1 MFLWMRDK
9 KWLPLLSVAGIC
21 LFFLGGL
28 DLLIQGVPTLIATVL
43 LVASVAISRAYPW
56 IAIGLS
62 AVGLV
67 VSPALGLDPQ
77 LAQLS
82 ASVTLLI
89 VAVFAN
95 STQRLVSFGVNVVF
109 SAAGFM
115 WQIFSNPDHI
125 AIYSVLIPSF
135 EAKLLLAGAGII
147 TIVAINANAW
157 FLGRLIDT
165 RLNHVGTSVDLALLE
180 SEIKNLQFALAEQDK
195 RFGIAKDVSEI
206 LLEQTS
212 ANLVAAESGG
222 YALKSNPA
230 IGDRILETLT
240 KGIKESFKELR
251 RLSDLLSLQD
261 KKSTTLPGLRDL
273 NALYVSYREKG
284 FQVNVRETG
293 EALNLTDGAA
303 LVIYRVVADSL
314 DNTQKH
320 APVGTG
326 VDIDFIWK
334 EKALQIL
341 IKDNG
346 EETARTLAGDASGYS
361 VRDDEKA
368 LVEHI
373 SGASLNAMAER
384 VALFE
389 GSIEFTR
396 PPGVGFTVSAAF
408 PDIAKYAKR

>member
-303 LVIYRVVADSL
+303 LVIYRVVADS
-314 DNTQKH
+314 
-320 APVGTG
+320 
-326 VDIDFIWK
+326 
-334 EKALQIL
+334 
-341 IKDNG
+341 
-346 EETARTLAGDASGYS
+346 
-361 VRDDEKA
+361 
-368 LVEHI
+368 
-373 SGASLNAMAER
+373 
-384 VALFE
+384 
-389 GSIEFTR
+389 
-396 PPGVGFTVSAAF
+396 
-408 PDIAKYAKR
+408 